1 MIRLSSDS
9 ARLGD
14 TLRLVWD
21 LPAGANVLV
30 GPRSDDSLALAAD
43 TAHPGQWLLQPLA
56 VGLRGGDSLRALGPS
71 GDTLTEIVPPWRAVP
86 VLGAED
92 TAIATLLPPRDRPV
106 PFPLFET
113 GLVLVALGLAL
124 LGLWLW
130 KRQRDRRPP
139 PPPPPVPTISV
150 HERVLTALAELE
162 SASLAGQPPRDT
174 AFRAGIL
181 LRELHGEILGWPE
194 SIDSTSAEW
203 RARVETTLPGTTPAL
218 REFLAEA
225 DPLRYADDLRDAAAL
240 LRRARD
246 VVAATPMQGA

>member
-1 MIRLSSDS
+1 MIRLTSDS
-9 ARLGD
+9 ALLGD
-14 TLRLVWD
+14 TLRLVWE
-21 LPAGANVLV
+21 LPAGARVLV
-30 GPRSDDSLALAAD
+30 GPRADDSLALMAD

-56 VGLRGGDSLRALGPS
+56 VGLRGGDSLRAVGPS

-86 VLGAED
+86 VLGSQD

-113 GLVLVALGLAL
+113 GLVLVAFGLAL

-130 KRQRDRRPP
+130 KRHRDRRPP
-139 PPPPPVPTISV
+139 PSPPPVPTVSV
-150 HERVLTALAELE
+150 HERVLAALSELE
-162 SASLAGQPPRDT
+162 AASLAGQPPRET
-174 AFRAGIL
+174 AFRAGVL

-194 SIDSTSAEW
+194 STDSTSAEW
-203 RARVETTLPGTTPAL
+203 RARVETTLPGTGAAL

-240 LRRARD
+240 LRCARD
-246 VVAATPMQGA
+246 VVAATPMKGV